1 MRVSGVT
8 LVELAVGLLILS
20 LIIGGLLV
28 PLASQVEQRR
38 VGQTRQQL
46 EEIREALLGF
56 VLANG
61 RLPCPASAVSSGVE
75 SPAGGGACSHPWNG
89 FVPAVTLSLSQVDEI
104 GFAID
109 AWGLAQGRVRYAVT
123 TANSHA
129 FTTAGRMRAIGMA
142 GSVEAFLEA
151 LRAAAAREP
160 WFAKPL
166 ENLANGSPTA
176 ARVTWEY
183 MRRSRLLGLEQV
195 LAMDLAVARQCQR
208 HHDFPEGVRALL
220 IDKSRDAVW
229 SPARFEAVDQ
239 RLVDGFFAPLEG
251 F

>member
-89 FVPAVTLSLSQVDEI
+89 FVPAVTLSLSQVDEL

-142 GSVEAFLEA
+142 GLAPDLRVCSSGAGITGKGSTANCGAGAVLSPNAVAVIYSLGANAATGGMSQDEAQNPNPNSA
-151 LRAAAAREP
+151 DNDRAFVSRVRGAPGAAGAEFDDLLT
-160 WFAKPL
+160 WL
-166 ENLANGSPTA
+166 SPN
-176 ARVTWEY
+176 VLY
-183 MRRSRLLGLEQV
+183 SRLVMAGQL
-195 LAMDLAVARQCQR
+195 
-208 HHDFPEGVRALL
+208 P
-220 IDKSRDAVW
+220 
-229 SPARFEAVDQ
+229 
-239 RLVDGFFAPLEG
+239 
-251 F
+251 